1 MRLIKFCKAS
11 TAHAKGPL
19 NRANPRA
26 NLAFLAF
33 LLVSSAFQA
42 DLRAQFDAN
51 LGRIVG
57 TVYGPDKRVIPDA
70 EVVVVGVSSGARRTV
85 RCDGLG
91 RFRVG
96 SLRPGEYSV
105 TATSPN
111 FADATMDR
119 IAVSVG
125 GSVRV
130 DLELDLERT
139 FTQIEVSAAMIDAM
153 LPASSN
159 VVGNKV
165 FNDLPING
173 RRFHD
178 FALLTPGVQVSRAA
192 GHLSFG
198 AQRGIYTN
206 VSVDGTDYN
215 QAFFGGI
222 QGGERAGSAMTLP
235 QSAIQEFQAVT
246 SGFTAEY
253 GRTTSGVVN
262 VSTKSGSNELH
273 GDAFFQI
280 RHPRLGMK
288 DPFGAKVLEDL
299 RQFGGSAGGALKRD
313 TAFWFLAVE
322 RQSSMSPRYVEFPL
336 LDGADRSRGPEAFDY
351 FQSLEEPFEATNDA
365 IALTPRMDYQFSDG
379 SQFMVRYNYSY
390 AVGVNAISIG
400 DPKHPRTTQALSNN
414 GTEEG
419 SVHFLTSQLTSVLTP
434 NLVNQLRFTVT
445 REQRPRSANSEEPS
459 VSTTL
464 GGFGT
469 RSFLPTIETDVRPL
483 VKNSLIVH
491 TGSHDLKLGGEA
503 DRVWVDD
510 LFGYNQFGSF
520 RLFTSDPDE
529 IIDILTPG
537 GRIPNR
543 FDAPGL
549 FFRQIG
555 NTIGTQSLGHG
566 AIYVQD
572 SWRAAPGLTLD
583 LGFRWEGQFN
593 QDPWV
598 GNDLLFDRVRANDF
612 PFGQVDPAII
622 PDSLGQWMPRA
633 GFAYSPS
640 DLSGRLVVRGSAG
653 VFYGVTPPV
662 FMNAATKSFR
672 DPPFNLSVALPTSGG
687 TVYQQFLAA
696 GIDLNQYPLADLP
709 VFSREDVAVVL
720 DGDPYLGAAP
730 SAVHRDFRNP
740 RSIKYN
746 LAVEYGLTGNM
757 VAGLQWMRHL
767 TSQLH
772 GHRNYNLPPSEV
784 RPEDPARIPFYDIGN
799 RPAPLLG
806 PVFVTESIGRADYHG
821 VTANWKYRG
830 ERVQLVAHYTYARA
844 YSSDINEGYFWGPLY
859 TDQAHP
865 EDAYGPSDLDLRHQ
879 LTAHAVLR
887 IPGGFTWSAILRAA
901 SGPPFSPAAGRDLNG
916 DRLSADRALEAPGR
930 YFGRNSFRNRGMRN
944 VDMRLLRQFAVTD
957 TSRIELS
964 LELFNA
970 LDFDNVEYGRFNR
983 IYGPGLDLSTGAQ
996 VGPNPSFRR
1005 LRADDGTYDR
1015 NNAQV
1020 FGMGPFQVQVGV
1032 RFFF

>member
-11 TAHAKGPL
+11 TAHAKGPV

-33 LLVSSAFQA
+33 LLVSSGFQA

-70 EVVVVGVSSGARRTV
+70 EVVVFGVSSGARRTV
-85 RCDGLG
+85 RCDELG

-105 TATSPN
+105 TATSPD
-111 FADATMDR
+111 FAEATMDR

-222 QGGERAGSAMTLP
+222 QGGERAGAAMTLP

-280 RHPRLGMK
+280 RHPRLGMQ

-313 TAFWFLAVE
+313 TAFWFFAIE
-322 RQSSMSPRYVEFPL
+322 RQNSMSPRYVEFPL
-336 LDGADRSRGPEAFDY
+336 LDVADRSRGPEAFDY

-483 VKNSLIVH
+483 VKNSLIIH
-491 TGSHDLKLGGEA
+491 AGSHDIKLGGEA

-593 QDPWV
+593 QDPWE
-598 GNDLLFDRVRANDF
+598 GNDLLVNRVRANDF
-612 PFGQVDPAII
+612 PFGQVDPAFI
-622 PDSLGQWMPRA
+622 PDSVGQWMPRV

-672 DPPFNLSVALPTSGG
+672 DPPFNLSVALPTSAG

-696 GIDLNQYPLADLP
+696 GIDLNQYPA
-709 VFSREDVAVVL
+709 
-720 DGDPYLGAAP
+720 G
-730 SAVHRDFRNP
+730 
-740 RSIKYN
+740 
-746 LAVEYGLTGNM
+746 GL
-757 VAGLQWMRHL
+757 AGLLQRRC
-767 TSQLH
+767 
-772 GHRNYNLPPSEV
+772 RNC
-784 RPEDPARIPFYDIGN
+784 
-799 RPAPLLG
+799 
-806 PVFVTESIGRADYHG
+806 
-821 VTANWKYRG
+821 
-830 ERVQLVAHYTYARA
+830 
-844 YSSDINEGYFWGPLY
+844 
-859 TDQAHP
+859 
-865 EDAYGPSDLDLRHQ
+865 
-879 LTAHAVLR
+879 
-887 IPGGFTWSAILRAA
+887 
-901 SGPPFSPAAGRDLNG
+901 AGRRSLSRRCTLRSAS
-916 DRLSADRALEAPGR
+916 RLQESP
-930 YFGRNSFRNRGMRN
+930 
-944 VDMRLLRQFAVTD
+944 LRQVQPRRGVRTD
-957 TSRIELS
+957 R
-964 LELFNA
+964 
-970 LDFDNVEYGRFNR
+970 EYGRGLAVDAPPDFPATR
-983 IYGPGLDLSTGAQ
+983 PSQLQLAAVRGAPRRPGTNSVLRHREPASSAPRTGVCHGIHRTSRLPRCHCELEIPGRASSTGSALHLR
-996 VGPNPSFRR
+996 PSLFQRYQRRVLLGSVVYRSSAPRRR
-1005 LRADDGTYDR
+1005 LRSVGLGPAAPADRPRGPADPGRLHVVSDPASGQRAAVQSRGRPGLERRPAVCRPGAGGSRTLFRSEQLSESGNAKCRHALASAVPRHGHVQDR
-1015 NNAQV
+1015 AV
-1020 FGMGPFQVQVGV
+1020 A
-1032 RFFF
+1032 